1 MKLIVSVE
9 IKEDDLDRSHRLE
22 KPKRK
27 ENKPGPII
35 VKFACYDVRREIFM
49 NKRKLKG
56 KRLLITES
64 LTSSRMQS
72 LGDAQRKYGVKN
84 VWTSDGRVMV
94 KENNK
99 VFLYKS

>member
-1 MKLIVSVE
+1 
-9 IKEDDLDRSHRLE
+9 
-22 KPKRK
+22 
-27 ENKPGPII
+27 
-35 VKFACYDVRREIFM
+35 M
-49 NKRKLKG
+49 NKRKLKD

-64 LTSSRMQS
+64 STSSRMQL
-72 LGDAQRKYGVKN
+72 LGEAQEKHGVRN